1 MNNIKYCLDTS
12 AWLEF
17 FNGNEELKKII
28 DERDLITPIIVIAEL
43 SSIFAKK
50 NIDFEKFFNFILGN
64 SVIVNL
70 NLKSCLE
77 SGLLKEKQRKKN
89 KTSSFSLT
97 DSLIYLTSIENNA
110 ILISKDFD
118 FEGLEKV
125 KIIK

>member
-1 MNNIKYCLDTS
+1 MDNIKYCLDTS

-89 KTSSFSLT
+89 NSFSLT
-97 DSLIYLTSIENNA
+97 DGLIYLTSIENNA
-110 ILISKDFD
+110 ILVSKDFD
-118 FEGLEKV
+118 FFGLEKV
-125 KIIK
+125 KMIK